1 MAPLEKLRIALAA
14 IPGIALNHGFWYLL
28 LAGMAWLG
36 LHWLLARR
44 LARRRINPQVLTRQQ
59 LRREFFCSLRSVF
72 IFGLMGG
79 FVVFA
84 VVSGWTWMY
93 FRVERY
99 GWPWLIG
106 SIGVMILIHDT
117 YFYWTHRLMHHPR
130 LYRLFHRTHHLST
143 SPSPWAAYAFSP
155 LEAAVQA
162 GIAPLIVFTVPVHPL
177 CFSIFMIWQISFNV
191 LGHCG
196 YEMFP
201 RWFLRSWLGR
211 VVNTSTHHAQHHEA
225 FRANFSLYFNVWD
238 RLMGT
243 NHARYAQRFAQAVGD
258 ASIPVA
264 VAEAADAA
272 ARSTPGG
279 PGLRGLSPSQH
290 AKV

>member
-1 MAPLEKLRIALAA
+1 MPLYDKLRIALTA
-14 IPGIALNHGFWYLL
+14 IPAIALTPGFWYVL
-28 LAGMAWLG
+28 LAGLAWIG
-36 LHWLLARR
+36 LHWLFSRL
-44 LARRRINPQVLTRQQ
+44 LARRRINPQIPARSQISREVL
-59 LRREFFCSLRSVF
+59 CSLRSLV

-79 FVVFA
+79 FVAFS

-99 GWPWLIG
+99 GWPWLLV

-130 LYRLFHRTHHLST
+130 LFRLFHRTHHLST

-155 LEAAVQA
+155 LEAVVQA
-162 GIAPLIVFTVPVHPL
+162 GIAPVIVFTLPVHPV
-177 CFSIFMIWQISFNV
+177 CFTVFMIWQISFNV

-201 RWFLRSWLGR
+201 RWFVASPLGCLL
-211 VVNTSTHHAQHHEA
+211 NTATHHVQHHES
-225 FRANFSLYFNVWD
+225 FRANFSLYFNIWD

-243 NHARYAQRFAQAVGD
+243 NHARYQERFAQAVGEGT
-258 ASIPVA
+258 ALEP
-264 VAEAADAA
+264 
-272 ARSTPGG
+272 
-279 PGLRGLSPSQH
+279 
-290 AKV
+290 

>member
-1 MAPLEKLRIALAA
+1 MPLYDKLRIAIAA

-28 LAGMAWLG
+28 LAGLAWIV
-36 LHWLLARR
+36 LHRLLSRM
-44 LARRRINPQVLTRQQ
+44 LARRRINPQIPARGQIGREVL
-59 LRREFFCSLRSVF
+59 CSLRSLL

-79 FVVFA
+79 LVAFSVL
-84 VVSGWTWMY
+84 SGWTWMY

-99 GWPWLIG
+99 GWPWLLA

-130 LYRLFHRTHHLST
+130 LFRLFHRTHHLST

-162 GIAPLIVFTVPVHPL
+162 GIAPLIVFTLPVHPL
-177 CFSIFMIWQISFNV
+177 CFSVFMIWQITFNV

-201 RWFLRSWLGR
+201 RWFLRTWPGYVL
-211 VVNTSTHHAQHHEA
+211 NTSTHHAMHHETY
-225 FRANFSLYFNVWD
+225 RANFSLYFNVWD

-243 NHARYAQRFAQAVGD
+243 NHVCYGERFAEIAGD
-258 ASIPVA
+258 KP
-264 VAEAADAA
+264 
-272 ARSTPGG
+272 ARE
-279 PGLRGLSPSQH
+279 RR
-290 AKV
+290 